1 MRARPARRR
10 WIIAPILLAALLPQ
24 ACGGDDEGGAQD
36 PADLEGDPWVLT
48 QFINAAGDTE
58 IVDVGVNAEFDGST
72 MSGVSG
78 CNRYNASYEA
88 NGNEISFGPIAG
100 TKMACPEPEM
110 SVETRYLELLAT
122 VATFEVDGRSMSMSD
137 GDGTPILQFA
147 RG

>member
-1 MRARPARRR
+1 MRGSSRR
-10 WIIAPILLAALLPQ
+10 
-24 ACGGDDEGGAQD
+24 
-36 PADLEGDPWVLT
+36 
-48 QFINAAGDTE
+48 FINADGETE

-78 CNRYNASYEA
+78 CNRYNTSYEA
-88 NGNEISFGPIAG
+88 TGNEISFGPIAG

-110 SVETRYLELLAT
+110 SVEARYLELLAT

-147 RG
+147 RS